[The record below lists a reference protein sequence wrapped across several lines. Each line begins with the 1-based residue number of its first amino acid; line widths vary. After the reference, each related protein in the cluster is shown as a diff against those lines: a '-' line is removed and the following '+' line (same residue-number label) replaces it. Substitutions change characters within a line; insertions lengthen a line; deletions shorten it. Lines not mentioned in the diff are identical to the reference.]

1 MKISDRGPLP
11 PDPVNPHPGIPSVSE
26 RGRMVALEE
35 VGDAPLVAAVGRYR
49 KEALAELYRRHGGAV
64 LGLARRVTGDRV
76 EGEDV
81 TQEVFLRL
89 WNEPERFDP
98 ARGSLRTYLLTQSHS
113 RAVELVRSR
122 AARLRREER
131 DARLTATAGYDLD
144 HEISDLAL
152 AEQISSAMDGLT
164 PDERR
169 AIELAY
175 YQGHTYREVAALLH
189 QPEGTVKSRIRAG
202 LSRMRA
208 SLGERGV
215 TTG

>member
-1 MKISDRGPLP
+1 
-11 PDPVNPHPGIPSVSE
+11 
-26 RGRMVALEE
+26 MVTLEE
-35 VGDAPLVAAVGRYR
+35 VGDAPLVAAVGRYS

-64 LGLARRVTGDRV
+64 LGLARRVTGDAT
-76 EGEDV
+76 EAEDV

-89 WNEPERFDP
+89 WNAPDLFDP

-152 AEQISSAMDGLT
+152 AEQISSAMDALSAG
-164 PDERR
+164 ERE

-175 YQGHTYREVAALLH
+175 YHGHTYREVASLLH
-189 QPEGTVKSRIRAG
+189 EPEGTVKSRIRAG
-202 LSRMRA
+202 LSRMRT
-208 SLGERGV
+208 SLAERGV
-215 TTG
+215 TTV